1 MPYLSNHSLAMNL
14 GILEGRQAHGT
25 NCDTTC
31 TEMLPGN
38 NKDELPLIH
47 LLVYT
52 VRVFGHCSLSKGGSG
67 VSVSS
72 VQEAFG
78 AR

>member
-38 NKDELPLIH
+38 HKDELPLIH
-47 LLVYT
+47 LFPPSHTIFV
-52 VRVFGHCSLSKGGSG
+52 VQSLY
-67 VSVSS
+67 
-72 VQEAFG
+72 
-78 AR
+78 